1 MDIIEFEFEN
11 FYTVLLRINW
21 IAIIVGLILVCLL
34 PMLWK
39 YINKHLNK
47 KSINVSQLD
56 LGIGNSTIK
65 LTYNRKDQEVAYKLW
80 VELSTRKIG
89 IPFDEE
95 NDVIVEVYNSWYEF
109 FKIARETIKEIPAE
123 RIPYSSELINLT
135 ELVLN
140 EGLRPHLT
148 KWQAKFRFWYNKE
161 LEISNGVSPQEIQKN
176 YPEIKQLVDD
186 LKQTNIHMINYK
198 NLMKDIAF
206 KNPDIKICNKIKE

>member
-1 MDIIEFEFEN
+1 MNIIEFEFEN

-34 PMLWK
+34 PILWK

-65 LTYNRKDQEVAYKLW
+65 LTYNKKDQEVAYKLW

-135 ELVLN
+135 EQVLN

-148 KWQAKFRFWYNKE
+148 KWQAKFRFWYNNE

-198 NLMKDIAF
+198 DLMKNIAF
-206 KNPDIKICNKIKE
+206 KE

>member
-1 MDIIEFEFEN
+1 MSIIEFEFEN

-34 PMLWK
+34 PILWK

-135 ELVLN
+135 EQVLN

-148 KWQAKFRFWYNKE
+148 KWQAKFRFWYNNE

-206 KNPDIKICNKIKE
+206 KNPDMKICNKIKE